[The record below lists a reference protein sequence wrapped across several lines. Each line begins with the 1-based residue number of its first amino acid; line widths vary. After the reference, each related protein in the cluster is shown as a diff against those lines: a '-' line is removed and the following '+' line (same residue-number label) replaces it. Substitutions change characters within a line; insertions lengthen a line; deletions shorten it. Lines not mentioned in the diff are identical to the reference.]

1 MDVPKFDSPK
11 KAAHFVLHTSA
22 LQNHHVMRTPMALLV
37 LLPTLVDAQVDY
49 FANDPVWR
57 VRSVCNLQGGI
68 GLPCISTD
76 DHQYMLTGDTVIDGN
91 IYKRT
96 LRSGSTSGVWQGPLP
111 ASPDCINYITYGPE
125 RSFPIRQEGRALYVW
140 NGDADELLFDFE
152 LEVGDVLPTSFNN
165 YDESMQVTDL
175 DSIQLNGEWRRVYT
189 VSGTSTHTLIE
200 GIGSDRG
207 LFEPIGAILEC
218 GHDLECFSL
227 NGESVYPGPE
237 CTIVMAIGGF
247 EEQRID
253 IRFDAASALLT
264 VAIPDGSAAMPIEV
278 LDVNGRLCAQA
289 QLSTT
294 GGQIDLV
301 ALASGTYLVRIGART
316 ERVVVARY

>member
-1 MDVPKFDSPK
+1 
-11 KAAHFVLHTSA
+11 
-22 LQNHHVMRTPMALLV
+22 MAIFV
-37 LLPTLVDAQVDY
+37 LLPTLVGAQVDY

-57 VRSVCNLQGGI
+57 VTSVCNLQGGI

-76 DHQYMLTGDTVIDGN
+76 DHQYVLAGDTVIEGN

-111 ASPDCINYITYGPE
+111 ASPDCINYLTYGPE
-125 RSFPIRQEGRALYVW
+125 RSTPIRQEGRALYVW
-140 NGDADELLFDFE
+140 NGDADELLFDFD
-152 LEVGDVLPTSFNN
+152 LEVGDMLPTSFNN
-165 YDESMQVTDL
+165 FDESMEVTDL
-175 DSIQLNGEWRRVYT
+175 DSILLNGEWRRVFT
-189 VSGTSTHTLIE
+189 VNGTASHTIVE

-207 LFEPIGAILEC
+207 LFEPIGGILEC
-218 GHDLECFSL
+218 SHDLECYSL

-237 CTIVMAIGGF
+237 CNIIMAIAGS

-264 VAIPDGSAAMPIEV
+264 VVMPRGSAAVPVDV
-278 LDVNGRLCAQA
+278 LDVNGRLCLQTR
-289 QLSTT
+289 LNTT
-294 GGQIDLV
+294 GGQIDL
-301 ALASGTYLVRIGART
+301 ASLASGTYMVRIGART